1 MIESVTGIAL
11 SVLAVSLVLTM
22 IRLVRGPAIEDRIVA
37 LDLMATIAVCITVVM
52 AIRYHSSELID
63 VAIILAVIS
72 FLGTVAFANYLERRI
87 RK

>member
-52 AIRYHSSELID
+52 AIRYHASELID